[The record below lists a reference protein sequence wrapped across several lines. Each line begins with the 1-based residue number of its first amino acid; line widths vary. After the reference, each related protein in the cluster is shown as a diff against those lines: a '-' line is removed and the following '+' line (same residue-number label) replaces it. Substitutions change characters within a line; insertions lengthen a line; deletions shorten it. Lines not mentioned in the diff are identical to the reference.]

1 MKAVLEYTYPQD
13 EAKLKHALKGEE
25 YYLALVDLD
34 RLVSSGQISDADIV
48 YRVRRFLDEVL
59 SE

>member
-1 MKAVLEYTYPQD
+1 MKAVLEFTYPQD

>member
-1 MKAVLEYTYPQD
+1 MKAVLEFTYPQD
-13 EAKLKHALKGEE
+13 ESKLKHALRGED

>member
-13 EAKLKHALKGEE
+13 EGKLKHALRGEE